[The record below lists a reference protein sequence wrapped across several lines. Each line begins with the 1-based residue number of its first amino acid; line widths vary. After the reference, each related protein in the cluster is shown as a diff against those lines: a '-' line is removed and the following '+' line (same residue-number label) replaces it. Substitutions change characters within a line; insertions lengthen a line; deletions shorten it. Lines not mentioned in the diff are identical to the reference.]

1 MNSEKELFKTLKKTQ
16 IPDIP
21 EDELNEYLDTH
32 YSRLNFILNLVKKF
46 GKDSNEDHIV
56 DLGAKPY
63 VFPTMLLNKT
73 EAKISGVGYTIEPLP
88 DKITSY
94 VCAQPQKK
102 KQLVIDGKSFT
113 MYQANIEMDKMPF
126 GDDSIDAVICTET
139 MEHLTFNPSFMLAEA
154 NRILKRSGYMF
165 FSVPNALY
173 WPRLIAFLFG
183 KNIDDPYSFHGPGG
197 RHNRLFTMKELRKL
211 MILHGFEVVEKYQ
224 KTFYPR
230 RYSEIK
236 HLVGAIGDFI
246 FGLTKKRGRTNI
258 MVLKKIAECET
269 PQYPSWLYH

>member
-211 MILHGFEVVEKYQ
+211 RRTLVPVV
-224 KTFYPR
+224 
-230 RYSEIK
+230 
-236 HLVGAIGDFI
+236 
-246 FGLTKKRGRTNI
+246 LTEP
-258 MVLKKIAECET
+258 LIA
-269 PQYPSWLYH
+269 